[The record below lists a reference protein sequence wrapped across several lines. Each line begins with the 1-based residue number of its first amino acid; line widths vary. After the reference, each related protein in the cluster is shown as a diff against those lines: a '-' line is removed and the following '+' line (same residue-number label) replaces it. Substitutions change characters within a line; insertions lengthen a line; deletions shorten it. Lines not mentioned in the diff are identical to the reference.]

1 MCNNSSLKAV
11 VEPSPFGSTMSHYS
25 LILVPEITFWSF
37 STIYSWKWVE
47 SEWCC
52 FMCIF
57 RLRSFFSSLLQRVQG
72 VGRSKCLALACL
84 LALLRSANWLPHI
97 LHSNLENKTYN
108 QGARWLMTPPPL
120 LLTSDEIT
128 IAVYT
133 DLLLITFRHL

>member
-1 MCNNSSLKAV
+1 MCNNSSLKEV
-11 VEPSPFGSTMSHYS
+11 VEPRPFGSTMSHYS

-37 STIYSWKWVE
+37 SSIYSWKWVE

-97 LHSNLENKTYN
+97 LHSNLENKKFSLRTHHRVQITKY
-108 QGARWLMTPPPL
+108 MTNFC
-120 LLTSDEIT
+120 SDKKI
-128 IAVYT
+128 IWNSYI
-133 DLLLITFRHL
+133 LKYKWI

>member
-1 MCNNSSLKAV
+1 MCNNSSLKEV
-11 VEPSPFGSTMSHYS
+11 VEPRPFGSTMSHYS

-37 STIYSWKWVE
+37 SSIYSWKWVE

-97 LHSNLENKTYN
+97 LHSNLENKKCFPAN
-108 QGARWLMTPPPL
+108 PPSSPDHKIYDQFL
-120 LLTSDEIT
+120 QWQKNNLKFL
-128 IAVYT
+128 
-133 DLLLITFRHL
+133 